1 MQTPPLMARLLH
13 PSWLHHFLWSPPQM
27 HPSWLQQRL
36 TSFAPCVT
44 KTPPLMTC
52 WCIRRDCTVSLI
64 ALCVMHAPPNWILLE
79 HPSKLKAAIFHLH
92 FSARIFYLLLHEW
105 YKLLPIRLGVG
116 TSLEVASLRLFAF
129 LDTRLRLYDDWLF
142 LHCMYLFTPIVL
154 RGELIEIWHLCNC
167 S

>member
-27 HPSWLQQRL
+27 HPSWLQQHL

-52 WCIRRDCTVSLI
+52 WYIRRDCTVSLI

-79 HPSKLKAAIFHLH
+79 HPSKLQFFTSTLAPAYFPCCSMSDTKSSLYDLGLVPPSKLHRLDFSLSLTHGWDYLMTDFSFTACIF
-92 FSARIFYLLLHEW
+92 LLLSYSEE
-105 YKLLPIRLGVG
+105 
-116 TSLEVASLRLFAF
+116 S
-129 LDTRLRLYDDWLF
+129 
-142 LHCMYLFTPIVL
+142 
-154 RGELIEIWHLCNC
+154 
-167 S
+167 